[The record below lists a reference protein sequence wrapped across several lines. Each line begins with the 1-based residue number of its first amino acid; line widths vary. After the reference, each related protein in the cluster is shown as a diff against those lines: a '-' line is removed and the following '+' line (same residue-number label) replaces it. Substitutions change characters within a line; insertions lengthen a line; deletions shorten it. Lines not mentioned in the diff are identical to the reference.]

1 MYHESREEGG
11 GGGGYIN
18 VNTLNLNK
26 HILMYCIGKQ
36 LAHVCISQVSDWLI
50 VPWIY

>member
-1 MYHESREEGG
+1 MRVGRRGEG